1 MIPQQNVAPEPA
13 TVGIGTLQNQI
24 DARKIIYGGNP
35 DALAA
40 RQGVTRAIVDAAA
53 LQDVVSS
60 AEAGARQI
68 DSAQELADKNIIEQN
83 LDQAVALVSRE
94 KAAAMDKVMTERE
107 KDRRKNLREVGT
119 PTICSGPQSEILVA
133 SAGGLM
139 PIPRPALQKMSQ
151 GGILGFRTG
160 TTVPAATET
169 TDEEQGALDNL
180 INFVTENFN
189 ELGLAGV
196 IAYDQLKNR
205 RIDQK
210 VVNLFKNAKVPG
222 RAGKAFN
229 FAKGLADKVFR
240 RERRTEPVA
249 GVPSGP
255 KAKEI
260 TVPGPRVK
268 ERELD
273 PTAIAIGTT
282 AGISAVDTLLD
293 DDATPI
299 TEEQKVATEA
309 KDESKGQGIGQVGTG
324 QEPSATDTAIAGI
337 LSQPTPTREG
347 IDKTKVS
354 GALERTGVLGN
365 LQDASK
371 RDPQAAMDSQ
381 LEDYYKDVDRTGIAS
396 RLGDRL
402 QKIEDFDAERF
413 SPEARRRARG
423 QAFIEGAIQGGTAR
437 TGVLAAER
445 FGRDTQAAE
454 RAALFEYLE
463 KDKQAIDMD
472 RQIVKDGRT
481 VAAQIYGDVLKE
493 RSDANKALSDVA
505 IGDIEAADREFK
517 MSLEV
522 DNNQRAR
529 ALEALAIQSKRELDT
544 VRNKILQGQ
553 LDLETVT
560 VIEDIRATQQA
571 LFATDSRFTNGR
583 DVAAERDAGETEFTK
598 EEQANLIYYEN
609 AKKYLDGLS
618 GVAELHKLLGTVA
631 KDESKDKNE
640 DVESPLDAD
649 IAKAIADAT

>member
-1 MIPQQNVAPEPA
+1 MIPQQNVAPAPA
-13 TVGIGTLQNQI
+13 TVGIGTLQDQI
-24 DARKIIYGGNP
+24 DARKTIYGGNP

-40 RQGVTRAIVDAAA
+40 RQGVTKAIVDAAA
-53 LQDVVSS
+53 LENVVSS

-68 DSAQELADKNIIEQN
+68 NAAQELADKNIIEQN

-119 PTICSGPQSEILVA
+119 PTISSGPQSEILVA

-151 GGILGFRTG
+151 GGILGFQRG
-160 TTVPAATET
+160 ATVPAATET
-169 TDEEQGALDNL
+169 TDEEQGALDNF

-196 IAYDQLKNR
+196 IAYDQLRNR

-210 VVNLFKNAKVPG
+210 VVNFFKNAKVPG
-222 RAGKAFN
+222 PAGKVFN

-249 GVPSGP
+249 GVSSGP

-260 TVPGPRVK
+260 TIPGPK
-268 ERELD
+268 SGRELD
-273 PTAIAIGTT
+273 PSAIAIGTT
-282 AGISAVDTLLD
+282 AGISAVDTLLG

-299 TEEQKVATEA
+299 TEEEQKVATEA
-309 KDESKGQGIGQVGTG
+309 EDKSKGQGIGQVGTG

-454 RAALFEYLE
+454 RASLLEYLE
-463 KDKQAIDMD
+463 KDKQAIDVD

-493 RSDANKALSDVA
+493 RSDANSALANVSARDA
-505 IGDIEAADREFK
+505 EAADREFK
-517 MSLEV
+517 MRLEA
-522 DNNQRAR
+522 NNNKLAR
-529 ALEALAIQSKRELDT
+529 ALDAIRIRSQEKIGTINNDIQRDQLEIEAITA
-544 VRNKILQGQ
+544 
-553 LDLETVT
+553 
-560 VIEDIRATQQA
+560 IEDIRATQQA
-571 LFATDSRFTNGR
+571 LLATDERFVAGR
-583 DVAAERDAGETEFTK
+583 AVAAERAAGKKEFNDEDK
-598 EEQANLIYYEN
+598 VNLFYYEN
-609 AKKYLDGLS
+609 AKKLLDELS
-618 GVAELHKLLGTVA
+618 GVSGLTRFIGTTA
-631 KDESKDKNE
+631 KQEVKDKNE
-640 DVESPLDAD
+640 DVESPLEK
-649 IAKAIADAT
+649 IIADAT

>member
-24 DARKIIYGGNP
+24 DARKTIYGGNP

-40 RQGVTRAIVDAAA
+40 RQGVTKAIVDAAA
-53 LQDVVSS
+53 LENVVSLKD
-60 AEAGARQI
+60 AAARQI
-68 DSAQELADKNIIEQN
+68 NAAQELADKNIIEQN

-119 PTICSGPQSEILVA
+119 PTISSGPQSEILVA

-180 INFVTENFN
+180 INFVTENFDA
-189 ELGLAGV
+189 LGLGTV
-196 IAYDQLKNR
+196 IAYDQLVNR
-205 RIDQK
+205 RIDEK
-210 VVNLFKNAKVPG
+210 VVDLFKNAKIPG
-222 RAGKAFN
+222 RAGKVFN

-240 RERRTEPVA
+240 RETRTATKPTERTIF
-249 GVPSGP
+249 SP
-255 KAKEI
+255 KTGETKI
-260 TVPGPRVK
+260 PGPMVK
-268 ERELD
+268 GRELD
-273 PTAIAIGTT
+273 PSAIAIGTT
-282 AGISAVDTLLD
+282 AAISAADTLLG

-299 TEEQKVATEA
+299 TEEEQKVATEA
-309 KDESKGQGIGQVGTG
+309 EDKSKGQGIGQVGTG

-337 LSQPTPTREG
+337 LSQPTPTRKG

-381 LEDYYKDVDRTGIAS
+381 LEDYYEDVDRTGIAS
-396 RLGDRL
+396 RLGNRL

-463 KDKQAIDMD
+463 KDKQAIDVD

-493 RSDANKALSDVA
+493 RSDANKALSDVSIA
-505 IGDIEAADREFK
+505 DIEAADREFK

-553 LDLETVT
+553 LDLETAT

-571 LFATDSRFTNGR
+571 LFAGDNRFVAGKA
-583 DVAAERDAGETEFTK
+583 VAAERDAGETKFTK

-618 GVAELHKLLGTVA
+618 GVAELQKLLGTVA

-640 DVESPLDAD
+640 DVESPFEK
-649 IAKAIADAT
+649 IIADAT

>member
-1 MIPQQNVAPEPA
+1 MIPEQNVAPEPA

-24 DARKIIYGGNP
+24 DARKAIYGGNP

-68 DSAQELADKNIIEQN
+68 DSAQKLADKNIIEQN

-119 PTICSGPQSEILVA
+119 PTIPSGPQSEILVA

-196 IAYDQLKNR
+196 IAYDQLVNR
-205 RIDQK
+205 RADQK
-210 VVNLFKNAKVPG
+210 VVDFIKNAKVPG
-222 RAGKAFN
+222 PAGKVFN
-229 FAKGLADKVFR
+229 FAKRLADKVFR

-249 GVPSGP
+249 GVSSGP

-260 TVPGPRVK
+260 TIPGPK
-268 ERELD
+268 SGRELD
-273 PTAIAIGTT
+273 PSAIAIGTT
-282 AGISAVDTLLD
+282 AAISAADTLLGAD
-293 DDATPI
+293 EGATPI
-299 TEEQKVATEA
+299 TEEEQKVATEA
-309 KDESKGQGIGQVGTG
+309 KDESKGQDIGQVGTG

-354 GALERTGVLGN
+354 GVLERTGVLGN

-445 FGRDTQAAE
+445 FGRNTQAEE
-454 RAALFEYLE
+454 RASLLEYLE
-463 KDKQAIDMD
+463 KDKQAIDVD

-493 RSDANKALSDVA
+493 RSDANKALSDVSIA
-505 IGDIEAADREFK
+505 DAEAADREFK
-517 MSLEV
+517 M
-522 DNNQRAR
+522 R
-529 ALEALAIQSKRELDT
+529 LEANNNKLTRAMDAIRIKTQEKLDT
-544 VRNKILQGQ
+544 ARNNILQNQ
-553 LDLETVT
+553 VDIETFT
-560 VIEDIRATQQA
+560 ALEDIRATQQA
-571 LFATDSRFTNGR
+571 LLAGDNRFVAGK
-583 DVAAERDAGETEFTK
+583 DLAAERDAGKENFTD
-598 EEQANLIYYEN
+598 EEKADLFYYLN
-609 AKKYLDGLS
+609 AKKLLDELS
-618 GVAELHKLLGTVA
+618 GISGLLKLAGTV
-631 KDESKDKNE
+631 SKQDNQDKNE
-640 DVESPLDAD
+640 DVESPLEK
-649 IAKAIADAT
+649 IIADAT